1 MMHILLCIEDIMI
14 DLKRN
19 SKKQPIRA
27 TGLRSRNSSSYSPY
41 QKENFKISRGK
52 FSNFLTCKRCFYLD
66 RVKGLDPPG
75 TPGWTLNET
84 TDLLLKR
91 EFDYCRERQIP
102 HRVFIENQLSNVV
115 PFNHPEID
123 NWRDSL
129 HKGLMLRHK
138 DTNIILTGGVDD
150 IWQHNISKQL
160 IIVDYKSQ
168 AKLGRV
174 DKQDYLQDPY
184 HEAYKIQMDFYA
196 YLISGMGFDVHQ
208 TSYFLVCNAKR
219 DYQEFN
225 KRMNFDEY
233 LVPYD
238 WNIDWIENKIDEM
251 VSLMNDSQI
260 PDPNPSCK
268 NCAYAEQYAKVINNE
283 LKEDKVEI
291 QGSLF

>member
-1 MMHILLCIEDIMI
+1 MI

-19 SKKQPIRA
+19 GKKEPIRA
-27 TGLRSRNSSSYSPY
+27 TGLRSRVSSCYSPN
-41 QKENFKISRGK
+41 QKEDFKISRGK

-84 TDLLLKR
+84 TDLLLKK

-102 HRVFIENQLSNVV
+102 HRLFIENQLSNVV
-115 PFNHPEID
+115 PFDHPEID

-150 IWQHNISKQL
+150 IWQHNISKKL

-174 DKQDYLQDPY
+174 DKQDYLEDPY

-196 YLISGMGFDVHQ
+196 YLLSGMGFDVHQ

-219 DYQEFN
+219 DDLEFQ

-233 LVPYD
+233 LVPYT

-251 VSLMNDSQI
+251 VSLMNSRQV
-260 PDPNPSCK
+260 PEQNFSCK
-268 NCAYAEQYAKVINNE
+268 NCAYSEQYAKIISNDF
-283 LKEDKVEI
+283 KEDKVEI